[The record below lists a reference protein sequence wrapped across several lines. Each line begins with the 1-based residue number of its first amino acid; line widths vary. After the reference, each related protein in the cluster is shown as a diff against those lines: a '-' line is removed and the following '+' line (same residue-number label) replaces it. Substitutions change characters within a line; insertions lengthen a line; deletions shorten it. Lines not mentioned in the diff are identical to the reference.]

1 MIPEVSYGIV
11 DSSAAG
17 SLTDVGRHE
26 FVDFSPAIVPT
37 VIGLII
43 RTPEKSEQVSFLSR
57 K

>member
-26 FVDFSPAIVPT
+26 LVDYSPTLVPT
-37 VIGLII
+37 VIALII
-43 RTPEKSEQVSFLSR
+43 STPEKSEQVSFLSR